1 MGGPGGPSDNEKFP
15 AESRKVVR
23 PIIHAIIAAM
33 CLSFEV
39 IADEQITTDQIRKI
53 ITETDAAAEHRDV
66 SGIGKYLSDRF
77 LKNIQV
83 PAEKWL
89 ASVKIDKD
97 QYLAMIA
104 QGWDTVDE
112 YSYERENTVII
123 IAPDGSSGES
133 HSTLTQTVIINGKK
147 TVSKIKEYAHYEL
160 EDGRPMI
167 TTIEGQMLN
176 AETTPEPH
184 L

>member
-1 MGGPGGPSDNEKFP
+1 MNNSPRRAVTVGR
-15 AESRKVVR
+15 A
-23 PIIHAIIAAM
+23 IIHAVIAAM

-39 IADEQITTDQIRKI
+39 MADEQITTDQIRKI
-53 ITETDAAAEHRDV
+53 ITETDAAAEDRDV

-77 LKNIQV
+77 LKNIEV
-83 PAEKWL
+83 PSEKWL

-133 HSTLTQTVIINGKK
+133 HSTLTQTVVINGKT
-147 TVSKIKEYAHYEL
+147 TVSKIREYAHYEL

-167 TTIEGQMLN
+167 TTIQGQMLN
-176 AETTPEPH
+176 GEATPEPR